1 MKNKKAVRKRDI
13 YMISIL
19 MLVFGALFF
28 VFQYVIFA
36 GDAVSAYIYY
46 GVAEPIV
53 TVNFTD
59 QEVIRNF
66 DQEVPEGTTKN
77 YPLINLDGEDGYV
90 EITLL
95 GAFELDGTRQEVVIS
110 VDFSQNRIK
119 VKEEES
125 PLNICS
131 KQGWST
137 AVPLICLPNR
147 VRVEFDSSQSDV
159 DFIQ

>member
-1 MKNKKAVRKRDI
+1 MNNKKTVRKRDI

-19 MLVFGALFF
+19 VLVFGALFF

-36 GDAVSAYIYY
+36 GDALSAYVYY

-53 TVNFTD
+53 TVDFTK

-66 DQEVPEGTTKN
+66 DQEVPEGTTIN

-90 EITLL
+90 EIILL
-95 GAFELDGTRQEVVIS
+95 GAYELDGRRQEVVIS